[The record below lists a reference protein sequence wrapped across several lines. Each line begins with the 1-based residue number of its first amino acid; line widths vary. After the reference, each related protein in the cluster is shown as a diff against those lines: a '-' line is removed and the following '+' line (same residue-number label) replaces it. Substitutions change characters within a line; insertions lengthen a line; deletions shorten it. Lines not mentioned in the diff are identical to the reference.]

1 MDKRHAELLKLL
13 IDDLNSKSNDE
24 IFNELVEAGIE
35 FDDISDSQTII
46 GSNKKVKLTGST
58 NCDYDIKNPELLCA

>member
-24 IFNELVEAGIE
+24 IFNELIEAGIE
-35 FDDISDSQTII
+35 FDDI
-46 GSNKKVKLTGST
+46 KKRI
-58 NCDYDIKNPELLCA
+58 YD